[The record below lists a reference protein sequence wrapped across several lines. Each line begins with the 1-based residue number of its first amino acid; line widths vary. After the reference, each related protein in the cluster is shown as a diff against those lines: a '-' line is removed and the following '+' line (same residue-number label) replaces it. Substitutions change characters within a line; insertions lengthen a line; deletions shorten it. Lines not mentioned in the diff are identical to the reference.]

1 MNRHRHRKNFNPI
14 DAPALVRWI
23 VIVTFF
29 AVTGLSYVYLTVQ
42 LHHQGVQRR
51 SLEQELEATRT
62 QNEDAK
68 VQIAALTSPAAL
80 QRRLKEGFLKM
91 VPIAEQSIVRL
102 NDRARPIGEDEI
114 RPVANRV
121 ATRGGTP

>member
-14 DAPALVRWI
+14 DAPALARWI

-42 LHHQGVQRR
+42 LHRQGLQRHA
-51 SLEQELEATRT
+51 LEQELEATRT
-62 QNEDAK
+62 QNEDAE

-80 QRRLKEGFLKM
+80 QRRLKEGYLKM
-91 VPIAEQSIVRL
+91 IPIAEQSIVRL
-102 NDRARPIGEDEI
+102 NDSARVIGEDEI
-114 RPVANRV
+114 RPVSNRV